1 MRKLPQIE
9 KETIEAKINGVEL
22 TFRKPTLEDFTEI
35 ANLEEENTSYITKS
49 IDMLALLL
57 DGYEETF
64 EERKKF
70 IRDIPVKSIIS
81 FQEEVLYILEQVGLK
96 SAAKKK

>member
-9 KETIEAKINGVEL
+9 KEIIEAKINGVEL

-96 SAAKKK
+96 TAAKKK